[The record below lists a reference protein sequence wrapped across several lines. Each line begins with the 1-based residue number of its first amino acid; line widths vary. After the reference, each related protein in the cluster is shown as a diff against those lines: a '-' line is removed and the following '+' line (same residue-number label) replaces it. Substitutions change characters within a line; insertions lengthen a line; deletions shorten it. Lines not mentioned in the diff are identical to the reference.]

1 MDEPRPL
8 IRRPSWSVRAA
19 RTATGTVFVAS
30 LVVVI
35 LLWITLSRPFDPHQS
50 RPVPGSID
58 AATTRAAAGLPAYP
72 GTVVALTYHAVSDDD
87 HAGSTLTRRLFSQ
100 HLAAL
105 AAAGY
110 HTVRLSDVEK
120 LISHQPVRLPAKSLL
135 LTFDD
140 GTLTDWTTVDPVLKK
155 YNFNAVAFLTTS
167 RIVAAGTPSYY
178 LSTRQLRA
186 LRANGRW
193 EFGSHSDA
201 LHSVAPVPGDLA
213 PPMSN
218 RILVRGHEESMAG
231 WQSRVGAD
239 LARSQRFFQHV
250 FGRSASAFSY
260 PFGDTGST
268 GNTPAIGRAMPAVLS
283 NAGFGAAFVGENVPT
298 EHVNAISAQSARW
311 TLERIG
317 VRATTSVSDLLE
329 MIRSAVPVAPPKKLA
344 GLAWLGDLATCRH
357 RQAALAVSSDTYG
370 TCLLSGVNT
379 SQWVDYTLLTD
390 IRGVS
395 RHSAAVISVRDGA
408 GAGHRGRVEIVLGES
423 SLVVREQIGDA
434 SRVVLARATLPP
446 GGAVRKIQILVRHN
460 TADIRVGGA
469 RHLRVAFDR
478 RLHEGGV
485 KFAIAADSGRH
496 TVIYDRPNLLSRTT

>member
-1 MDEPRPL
+1 MAEPRQL
-8 IRRPSWSVRAA
+8 IRRPSWSVRVA
-19 RTATGTVFVAS
+19 RTATGTVFLAS
-30 LVVVI
+30 LAAVI
-35 LLWITLSRPFDPHQS
+35 LIWITLSRPFDPSQ
-50 RPVPGSID
+50 RPPVPAHID
-58 AATTRAAAGLPAYP
+58 AATTRAAASLPAYP
-72 GTVVALTYHAVSDDD
+72 GTVVTLTYHAVSDVD

-155 YNFNAVAFLTTS
+155 YHFNAVAFITTS

-186 LRANGRW
+186 LRASGRW

-201 LHSVAPVPGDLA
+201 LHSLVPVPGDLA
-213 PPMSN
+213 PPMGN

-231 WQSRVGAD
+231 WRARVGAD

-268 GNTPAIGRAMPAVLS
+268 GNTPAIARAMPGVLS
-283 NAGFGAAFVGENVPT
+283 DAGFGAAFVGENVPT

-329 MIRSAVPVAPPKKLA
+329 MIRSAVPVAPPKELA
-344 GLAWLGDLATCRH
+344 DLAWMGDLATCRS
-357 RQAALAVSSDTYG
+357 RPAALAVSSDTYG

-379 SQWVDYTLLTD
+379 SQWVDYTLLTGV
-390 IRGVS
+390 RGAS
-395 RHSAAVISVRDGA
+395 RHAAAIISVRDGA

-423 SLVVREQIGDA
+423 SLIVREQIGDA

-446 GGAVRKIQILVRHN
+446 GGAVRNLQIQVRHN
-460 TADIRVGGA
+460 IADVRIGGT

-496 TVIYDRPNLLSRTT
+496 TVVFDTPNLLSRTT